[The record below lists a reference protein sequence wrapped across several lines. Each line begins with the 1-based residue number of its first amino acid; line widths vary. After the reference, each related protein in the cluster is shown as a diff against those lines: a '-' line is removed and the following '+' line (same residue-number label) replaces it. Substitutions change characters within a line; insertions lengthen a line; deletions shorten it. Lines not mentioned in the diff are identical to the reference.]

1 MYIIYGN
8 GINYLILLIFLK
20 INHFPFKKTRNL
32 SYLQMC
38 CIITQVTHKIFFG
51 LVHFMIQ
58 HNMILKFFVRWH
70 VLTTVRTDI
79 LVSRMIRFD
88 VISKLMKLVKT
99 FAFEFTF
106 WAGVRPIFGLMVF
119 SAMFGH
125 FFERFC
131 PKWA

>member
-106 WAGVRPIFGLMVF
+106 
-119 SAMFGH
+119 
-125 FFERFC
+125 
-131 PKWA
+131 